1 MMMLNHGRKKL
12 KIKNEKLKM
21 MVKLFLTLFSIH
33 YSLFTLLSAA
43 SVEATVNTQEV
54 VKGNPVQLRIKAI
67 GGSAAFPNIH
77 DINGARVTNSGTSRQ
92 SSMQITVNGM
102 QKETSTVRKYIFV
115 PEHDMTIPS
124 YSVRIG
130 GDNYKTKP
138 LHIRVVESHAPK
150 LQKNEKFSFQLKSD
164 KSTVSV
170 GESFVITVYMSISQS
185 LQGIQVSEYVAPNA
199 PDFFIKEITG
209 QNEYEHDGYTI
220 IEKRYIVT
228 PKKEGNFTIEAA
240 KAKLGQPDWTKQD
253 IFGRPGTSWMPIVSN
268 VLPIE
273 VKALQ
278 TDADVVGDFTLNTK
292 IDAQKVKANKPINLT
307 IHIEGKGS
315 LEDFEF
321 PKYEIDG
328 VTIYSDEAKVES
340 HLEGTEL
347 VSSYSKSF
355 AFISENDFTIPVREI
370 SAYNPQTKETKMLKV
385 PSYDITIEGNKNAVV
400 VPTSHNVVETKE
412 PIAPEVISKEVEVK
426 TTQWWML
433 ALAFGLGVLFM
444 YLVRFF
450 PKLFQSKEKS
460 YRESDALKILYSHIS
475 EDKAV
480 EEMVRKLYARKNGD
494 KSVQIDKK
502 ELKAMVE
509 RFR

>member
-1 MMMLNHGRKKL
+1 MLKKY
-12 KIKNEKLKM
+12 
-21 MVKLFLTLFSIH
+21 LFILPAI
-33 YSLFTLLSAA
+33 YYLLSTILNAA

-67 GGSAAFPNIH
+67 GGAAAFPNIR
-77 DINGARVTNSGTSRQ
+77 DINGAGVTNSGTSRQ

-115 PEHDMTIPS
+115 PKQDMTIPS
-124 YSVRIG
+124 YTVRIG
-130 GDNYKTKP
+130 GENYKTKP
-138 LHIRVVESHAPK
+138 IRIRVVESHAPK
-150 LQKNEKFSFQLKSD
+150 LQKSEKFSFQLKSN
-164 KSTVSV
+164 KSSVSV

-185 LQGIQVSEYVAPNA
+185 LQGIQISGYVAPSS

-209 QNEYEHDGYTI
+209 QKEYEHDGYTI

-240 KAKLGQPDWTKQD
+240 KAKLGQPDWSKQD

-268 VLPIE
+268 VLPLE

-278 TDADVVGDFTLNTK
+278 TDADLVGDFKLEAK
-292 IDAQKVKANKPINLT
+292 LDAQNVKANKPVNLT
-307 IHIEGKGS
+307 LHIEGKGS

-328 VTIYSDEAKVES
+328 VTVYSDDAKVES
-340 HLEGTEL
+340 HLDGTQL
-347 VSSYSKSF
+347 VSSYTKSF
-355 AFISENDFTIPVREI
+355 AFISGEDFTIPARQI
-370 SAYNPQTKETKMLKV
+370 SVYNPETKKTNALKV
-385 PSYDITIEGNKNAVV
+385 PSYDVHIEGKKETVTTGTTQNK
-400 VPTSHNVVETKE
+400 VETKQ
-412 PIAPEVISKEVEVK
+412 PVSSKAITKEVKVK
-426 TTQWWML
+426 TTPWWML
-433 ALAFGLGVLFM
+433 ALAFGLGALFM
-444 YLVRFF
+444 YLVQFL
-450 PKLFQSKEKS
+450 PKLLKEKNRT
-460 YRESDALKILYSHIS
+460 YKESDALKILYPHMS

-480 EEMVRKLYARKNGD
+480 EEMVRKLYAQKSGD